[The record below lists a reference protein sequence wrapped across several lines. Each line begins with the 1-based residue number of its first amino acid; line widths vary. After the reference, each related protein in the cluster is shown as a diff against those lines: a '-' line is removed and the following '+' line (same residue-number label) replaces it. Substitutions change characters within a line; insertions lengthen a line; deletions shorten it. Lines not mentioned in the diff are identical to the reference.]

1 MSVLVQIADAVAA
14 SINAAAADGVF
25 PEPLEAVRA
34 HRPSFDLE
42 ELGELRVSVV
52 PRSTV
57 ITALARL
64 QSQYE
69 CTVDV
74 GIQQRVPAGDGG
86 DGRDARVD
94 ALLELAEAIG
104 DHLRHKRLPEFPDAA
119 WSSIAHDPVLAPEH
133 LDERSTLTT
142 VLSVTYRVRR

>member
-25 PEPLEAVRA
+25 PEPLEAVRT

-94 ALLELAEAIG
+94 ALLELAEAVG
-104 DHLRHKRLPEFPDAA
+104 DHLRHKRLPEFPEAA
-119 WSSIAHDPVLAPEH
+119 WASIAHDPVLAPEH

>member
-1 MSVLVQIADAVAA
+1 MSVVVQIADAVAA
-14 SINAAAADGVF
+14 SINAAAGEGVF
-25 PEPLEAVRA
+25 PEPFEAVRA

-42 ELGELRVSVV
+42 ELGDLRVSVV

-69 CTVDV
+69 CTVDI
-74 GIQQRVPAGDGG
+74 GIQQRVTAGD
-86 DGRDARVD
+86 DARVD
-94 ALLELAEAIG
+94 ALLGLAEAIG
-104 DHLRHKRLPEFPDAA
+104 DHLRYKRLAEYPEAA
-119 WSSIAHDPVLAPEH
+119 WASIAHDPVLAPEH

>member
-14 SINAAAADGVF
+14 SINAGAAGGVF
-25 PEPLEAVRA
+25 SEPLEAVRS
-34 HRPSFDLE
+34 HRPSFDMQ
-42 ELGELRVSVV
+42 ELADLRVSVV

-86 DGRDARVD
+86 DARVD

-104 DHLRHKRLPEFPDAA
+104 DHLRHKRLPEFPEAA

>member
-14 SINAAAADGVF
+14 SINTAAADGVF

-42 ELGELRVSVV
+42 ELDELRVSVV

-74 GIQQRVPAGDGG
+74 GIQQRVPAGD
-86 DGRDARVD
+86 DARVD

-104 DHLRHKRLPEFPDAA
+104 DHLRHKRLPEFPEAA

-133 LDERSTLTT
+133 HDERSTLTT

>member
-94 ALLELAEAIG
+94 ALLELAEAVG
-104 DHLRHKRLPEFPDAA
+104 DHLRHKRLPEFPEAA

>member
-74 GIQQRVPAGDGG
+74 GIQQRVPAGD
-86 DGRDARVD
+86 DARVD
-94 ALLELAEAIG
+94 ALLELAEAVG
-104 DHLRHKRLPEFPDAA
+104 DHLRHKRLPEFPEAA

>member
-25 PEPLEAVRA
+25 PEPFEAVRA

-42 ELGELRVSVV
+42 ELAELRVSVV

-86 DGRDARVD
+86 DARVD

-104 DHLRHKRLPEFPDAA
+104 DHLRHKRLPEFPEAA

>member
-14 SINAAAADGVF
+14 SINAAAAGGVF

-74 GIQQRVPAGDGG
+74 GIQQRVPAGD
-86 DGRDARVD
+86 DGRVD
-94 ALLELAEAIG
+94 GLLELAESVG
-104 DHLRHKRLPEFPDAA
+104 DHLRHKRLPEFPEAA

-142 VLSVTYRVRR
+142 VVSVTYRVRR

>member
-14 SINAAAADGVF
+14 SINTAAADGVF

-42 ELGELRVSVV
+42 ELAKLRVSVV

-69 CTVDV
+69 CMVDV
-74 GIQQRVPAGDGG
+74 GIQQRVPAGD
-86 DGRDARVD
+86 DARVD
-94 ALLELAEAIG
+94 ALLELAEAVG
-104 DHLRHKRLPEFPDAA
+104 DHLRHKRLPEFPEAA

>member
-74 GIQQRVPAGDGG
+74 GIQQRVPAGD
-86 DGRDARVD
+86 DGRVD
-94 ALLELAEAIG
+94 GLLELAEAVG
-104 DHLRHKRLPEFPDAA
+104 DHLRHKRLPEFPEAA

>member
-25 PEPLEAVRA
+25 PEPIEAVRA

-74 GIQQRVPAGDGG
+74 GIQQRVPAGD
-86 DGRDARVD
+86 DVRVD
-94 ALLELAEAIG
+94 ALLELAEVIG
-104 DHLRHKRLPEFPDAA
+104 DHLRHKRLADFPEAA
-119 WSSIAHDPVLAPEH
+119 WASIAHDPVLAPEH

>member
-74 GIQQRVPAGDGG
+74 GIQQRVPAGD
-86 DGRDARVD
+86 DGRVD
-94 ALLELAEAIG
+94 GLLELAESVG
-104 DHLRHKRLPEFPDAA
+104 DHLRHKRLPEFPEAA

-142 VLSVTYRVRR
+142 VVSVTYRVRR

>member
-14 SINAAAADGVF
+14 SINAAAAGGVF

>member
-42 ELGELRVSVV
+42 ELDELRVSVV

-94 ALLELAEAIG
+94 ALLELAEAVG
-104 DHLRHKRLPEFPDAA
+104 DHLRHKRLPEFPEAA

>member
-14 SINAAAADGVF
+14 SINTAAADGVF

-42 ELGELRVSVV
+42 ELAELRVSVV

-94 ALLELAEAIG
+94 ALLELAEAVG

>member
-34 HRPSFDLE
+34 HRPSFALE
-42 ELGELRVSVV
+42 ELDELRVSVV
-52 PRSTV
+52 PRSVV

-86 DGRDARVD
+86 DARVD
-94 ALLELAEAIG
+94 ALLELAEAVG
-104 DHLRHKRLPEFPDAA
+104 DHLRHKRLPEFPEAA
-119 WSSIAHDPVLAPEH
+119 WASIAHDPVLAPEH